1 MGFVLIEEWVDED
14 NPHKFYTMPV
24 SAGTFATKEE
34 AEEEKKQHQPQH
46 VDGYIRVREECETIQ
61 PRSER
66 KRAERNRHPVG
77 NDSEK
82 SKGWLWRVCIQAQGP
97 HRLRWPW

>member
-1 MGFVLIEEWVDED
+1 MRAWNSRIVASTSGRIRGMGFVLVEEWVDED

-46 VDGYIRVREECETIQ
+46 VDGYIRVREELRDN
-61 PRSER
+61 PAPKR
-66 KRAERNRHPVG
+66 K
-77 NDSEK
+77 K
-82 SKGWLWRVCIQAQGP
+82 KGRKKPPPG
-97 HRLRWPW
+97 RK

>member
-34 AEEEKKQHQPQH
+34 AEEEKEATPTPTPT
-46 VDGYIRVREECETIQ
+46 R
-61 PRSER
+61 
-66 KRAERNRHPVG
+66 
-77 NDSEK
+77 
-82 SKGWLWRVCIQAQGP
+82 
-97 HRLRWPW
+97 